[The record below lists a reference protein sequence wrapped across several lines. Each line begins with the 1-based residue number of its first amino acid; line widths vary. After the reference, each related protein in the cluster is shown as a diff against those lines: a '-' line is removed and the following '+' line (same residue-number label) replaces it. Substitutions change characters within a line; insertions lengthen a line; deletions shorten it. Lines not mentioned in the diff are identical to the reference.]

1 MNRTFNRLKT
11 FYHKL
16 GSSPWFYRISEITI
30 PYVALFSF
38 LFLSIGIVW
47 GVFFSPT
54 DFKQGDVY
62 RIIYMHVP
70 AASVSQSI
78 YYTMTIAAVV
88 SIIWRMKMAG
98 IFIKSMAPIGAS
110 FTFLALISGSI
121 WGQPT
126 WGTWWIW
133 DARLTSTLVL
143 FIFYIAII
151 SLYSSFSEKKSAD
164 QAVSI
169 LTLVGAV
176 NLPII
181 KKSVDWWN
189 TLHQPASIKFTESS
203 SISTEM
209 LYPLII
215 SIFGFYL
222 VVLLSGLMAM
232 RAEIAKREINK
243 EWFKNY

>member
-1 MNRTFNRLKT
+1 MCIRDR
-11 FYHKL
+11 
-16 GSSPWFYRISEITI
+16 
-30 PYVALFSF
+30 FSF

-78 YYTMTIAAVV
+78 YYTMTVAAVV
-88 SIIWRMKMAG
+88 SMIWRMKMAG

-203 SISTEM
+203 SILS
-209 LYPLII
+209 LIHI
-215 SIFGFYL
+215 
-222 VVLLSGLMAM
+222 
-232 RAEIAKREINK
+232 
-243 EWFKNY
+243 

>member
-1 MNRTFNRLKT
+1 MSKILKKFIT
-11 FYHKL
+11 FYYKL
-16 GSSPWFYRISEITI
+16 GSYPWFYKFSGIAI
-30 PYVALFSF
+30 PYVAFISLILLF
-38 LFLSIGIVW
+38 IGLGW
-47 GVFFSPT
+47 GIFYSPT
-54 DFKQGDVY
+54 DYKQGDVY

-78 YYTMTIAAVV
+78 YYTMTIAAIV
-88 SIIWRMKMAG
+88 SMIWRMKMAG

-189 TLHQPASIKFTESS
+189 TLHQPSSIKLTESS
-203 SISTEM
+203 TISLEM
-209 LYPLII
+209 LYPLLLSII
-215 SIFGFYL
+215 GFYL
-222 VVLLSGLMAM
+222 IVPLSGLMAM

-243 EWFKNY
+243 EWFKSL

>member
-1 MNRTFNRLKT
+1 MCIRDR
-11 FYHKL
+11 
-16 GSSPWFYRISEITI
+16 
-30 PYVALFSF
+30 
-38 LFLSIGIVW
+38 
-47 GVFFSPT
+47 
-54 DFKQGDVY
+54 
-62 RIIYMHVP
+62 
-70 AASVSQSI
+70 SI
-78 YYTMTIAAVV
+78 YYTMTIAAIV
-88 SIIWRMKMAG
+88 SMIWRMKMAG

-189 TLHQPASIKFTESS
+189 TLHQPSSIKLTESS
-203 SISTEM
+203 TISLEM
-209 LYPLII
+209 LYPLLLSII
-215 SIFGFYL
+215 GFYL
-222 VVLLSGLMAM
+222 IVLLSGLMAM

-243 EWFKNY
+243 EWFKSS